1 MGRSRDRSYSR
12 SSSRSRTRSRSGSL
26 SSTSSGRAAKARD
39 WNGEG
44 GYRLHLSDLA
54 IGVSRHEIE
63 KLFRPY
69 GPLNEVWVASNPP
82 CFSFINFRHRADGE
96 KALKELD
103 GKLIGGSRIGLSWA
117 RARNY
122 GGRPLHSLRYRSPSP
137 SHRRNYRDSYGSRRD
152 DDRYSKRRYSR
163 SRSRSPDYRRSG
175 GSYRRRSPSS
185 RSRSQS
191 RTRSPSPRDTRRE
204 KHPKTSKREDERRHR
219 RRSESNSAS
228 DDNRSSYQKN
238 GKQMSR
244 TPSSERHQATASNGI
259 NHNHINDRHT
269 NIQVEMAD
277 ILSLEQLVHLS
288 LGDPEAGAVNFNVL
302 KTLLLQMLKAMNLFN
317 HKPTMSDHDERT
329 IKEALLASS
338 SLSSKPTK
346 PNVKFDQDETTS
358 QLDENDDS
366 NNEIKQKLRRKTR
379 DRSSD
384 RLTTLEEKVNRF
396 ESQLNA
402 FDQIPSNSELIDR
415 AKQISKS
422 KSDDTNSLKTTNH
435 RGPILEIWQYTQ
447 LEKRLESA
455 ENGITRLASLLQD
468 LISDMN
474 DLKESHETIKQA
486 TDELKKQQDDLKKI
500 MDTLNKEK
508 HDWAKKSDVENLD
521 EKIRNLQNLLASLR
535 DRLDDLSNAN
545 ADTAPMPDLSGFVTW
560 DRLEDALKGIRE
572 SIERSSNDAAAALAS
587 ARDNRRPVQ
596 VVERQSQTNSSGP
609 VPVPSQRTDHS
620 GDLSD
625 FRTALHRLR
634 EDLDR
639 LKQLVQDLINK
650 GNLSAQDIEALK
662 KLIEQLDQ
670 SKADKNTVN
679 NELDKKADKRDLENR
694 VLKKDFNAAC
704 NELSQNLND
713 YMQKFNVHD
722 DTQKQDLEKMNR
734 DIEGKLDRSELE
746 ELRDYIDKQLKKLKR
761 LAKEQ
766 QQTQQQHVHLMS
778 EDEAAGLRKQLIR
791 FHCISCDR
799 PIDVQPHP
807 QQPSLPANQGMRP
820 IQSPRPYTTY
830 ELDQIR
836 QYQKSQQFST
846 DLSGGVA
853 DVYATVRQC
862 GGSHTMTLPFK
873 RQIKIQPTVP
883 EETVISRSEVDI
895 KGQDGIIYKGRIDV
909 GNLPTVDMQKKN
921 SVVILAPVPPQRSRS
936 DLIPKSAPPQ
946 RHHESFVL
954 NHDQEENGISP
965 IIPNLEPAL
974 PRDDNFS

>member
-1 MGRSRDRSYSR
+1 
-12 SSSRSRTRSRSGSL
+12 
-26 SSTSSGRAAKARD
+26 
-39 WNGEG
+39 
-44 GYRLHLSDLA
+44 
-54 IGVSRHEIE
+54 
-63 KLFRPY
+63 
-69 GPLNEVWVASNPP
+69 
-82 CFSFINFRHRADGE
+82 
-96 KALKELD
+96 
-103 GKLIGGSRIGLSWA
+103 
-117 RARNY
+117 
-122 GGRPLHSLRYRSPSP
+122 
-137 SHRRNYRDSYGSRRD
+137 
-152 DDRYSKRRYSR
+152 
-163 SRSRSPDYRRSG
+163 
-175 GSYRRRSPSS
+175 
-185 RSRSQS
+185 
-191 RTRSPSPRDTRRE
+191 
-204 KHPKTSKREDERRHR
+204 
-219 RRSESNSAS
+219 
-228 DDNRSSYQKN
+228 
-238 GKQMSR
+238 
-244 TPSSERHQATASNGI
+244 
-259 NHNHINDRHT
+259 
-269 NIQVEMAD
+269 MAD

-596 VVERQSQTNSSGP
+596 VVERQSQTSAKRKDTPVEEKRSTLQENSGQPSDGLSDLLQQLGTLNSRHEQLKALVEALERKKLNRDEFDAFKNQHDDLFDRLAAVERDFNDGLSKRQNNSSGP